1 MSLPLGSE
9 VQMSTNG
16 ARDVNEKG
24 QIGGERNTSSTNN
37 NYDVIKNEC
46 NATIISTTAAVTL
59 GGGVADDTFLLGI
72 HVHTALTGT
81 CVIGGLADAAGAA
94 ANYTIPATSVGHVPL
109 YGVRNAKGA
118 LTITCSTV
126 GDANKVLALWRPT

>member
-81 CVIGGLADAAGAA
+81 CVIAGFADEAGNALS
-94 ANYTIPATSVGHVPL
+94 YTIPAAFVGHIPF
-109 YGVRNAKGA
+109 YAARNLKGA
-118 LTITCSTV
+118 LTITCSNAA
-126 GDANKVLALWRPT
+126 DDNKVMALWRPV